1 MPRVSYQ
8 AMLGDEGEEGAKGR
22 GGFAPL
28 GEEAIVT
35 RRRDA
40 KRELTVLLSKEQVRW
55 LREVEELAGQGID
68 ASAVVRALV
77 DLGRELDVDW
87 TVLARGPEL
96 REAVRRS
103 VLVRRERAGS

>member
-8 AMLGDEGEEGAKGR
+8 AMLGDEEEGPR
-22 GGFAPL
+22 GGAFEAL
-28 GEEAIVT
+28 DEEAIAT
-35 RRRDA
+35 RNRDA
-40 KRELTVLLSKEQVRW
+40 KRELTVRLSKAQVQW

-103 VLVRRERAGS
+103 VLVRRERTGA

>member
-1 MPRVSYQ
+1 MARVSYQ
-8 AMLGDEGEEGAKGR
+8 AMLGDGDEGRPTDRAA
-22 GGFAPL
+22 FAPL
-28 GEEAIVT
+28 REEAIAT

-96 REAVRRS
+96 RLAVRRS
-103 VLVRRERAGS
+103 VLVRREGSGG